1 MIKFSK
7 SEISAES
14 AESREKRAERREQRR
29 PEEQLALLPLE
40 FALEE

>member
-29 PEEQLALLPLE
+29 SEEQLALLPLE

>member
-29 PEEQLALLPLE
+29 LEEQLALLPLE